1 MTPSEEVGGGERAR
15 RFFRALR
22 LRMSEIVKSIMK
34 TMMKRNKAPTPILTA
49 TFIRG
54 PGGAL
59 LCAWLLVVLF
69 VSDVAGV
76 EEEGEEDVGV
86 ESDAEDCD
94 IDVDALPW
102 DEDVG
107 AEDGVE
113 LDI

>member
-1 MTPSEEVGGGERAR
+1 M
-15 RFFRALR
+15 
-22 LRMSEIVKSIMK
+22 
-34 TMMKRNKAPTPILTA
+34 MMKRNKTPTPILTA

-69 VSDVAGV
+69 VSDVVVVAGV

-113 LDI
+113 LDVVVTGTFVSWNGGEKTG